1 MISYQISSIIFIN
14 VCIYKCVYAV
24 NTQSGPSESP
34 QRCSSLK
41 TRGSCLSSL
50 TLLSLLLRSDDRST
64 VLLTENDF
72 GETAKQKSA
81 TVTHTV
87 HYQSLSQAT
96 GPLVDVSDVRPGT
109 SKSSLS
115 SK

>member
-1 MISYQISSIIFIN
+1 MILLGSLI
-14 VCIYKCVYAV
+14 V
-24 NTQSGPSESP
+24 PSLP
-34 QRCSSLK
+34 
-41 TRGSCLSSL
+41 
-50 TLLSLLLRSDDRST
+50 SLLDDRST
-64 VLLTENDF
+64 VLLTDNDF

-81 TVTHTV
+81 TVTHSV

-115 SK
+115 SKKETS